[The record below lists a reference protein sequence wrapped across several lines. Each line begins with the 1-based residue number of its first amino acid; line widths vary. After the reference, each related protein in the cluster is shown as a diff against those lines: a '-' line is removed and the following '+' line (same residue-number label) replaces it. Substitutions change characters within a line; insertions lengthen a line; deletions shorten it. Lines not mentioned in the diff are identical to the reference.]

1 MRTDGKQMPPRP
13 HPGPA
18 GSQGP
23 RHRPRCPAESPALT
37 DSTPEDG
44 SRAAE
49 LLLMLLQFRRNIL
62 KLTCLPKINFQA
74 GGQGPSHFLT
84 PSNFPTSH
92 QSATMAVLK
101 VCSGEPLEV
110 SLQVV
115 LQKGSFREF
124 YKNTIIFAVI

>member
-1 MRTDGKQMPPRP
+1 
-13 HPGPA
+13 
-18 GSQGP
+18 
-23 RHRPRCPAESPALT
+23 
-37 DSTPEDG
+37 
-44 SRAAE
+44 
-49 LLLMLLQFRRNIL
+49 MLLQFRNIL
-62 KLTCLPKINFQA
+62 KLICLPKINFQA

-110 SLQVV
+110 TLQEV
-115 LQKGSFREF
+115 LQKGSFGEF